1 MQGLFDRLAAPSRKD
16 AQTLDQLPGFLLNAG
31 SKTGINVTWSTAL
44 QVSAMLA
51 CCRVVGEGLAAARCR
66 LLRPRAKGGFDQARD
81 HSLYRLLFLEPSKG
95 LTAFSM
101 WETIAFHVMLVGNAF
116 VYINRVSEDRIFEL
130 LLLDPGK
137 VRVTRLADR
146 SFRYEVASDGGT
158 YQPVPSSAIWH
169 IRGPSWNGWMGMEP
183 VKLAR
188 ESLGLSL
195 ALEASHAEMHRDG
208 VKASGAYSVE
218 GELTA
223 PQHKQLVDWLKRY
236 AAAGDLAG
244 APLILDRN
252 AKWLSQQMSGV
263 DSEHLST
270 RRFQIEEVCRSARVM
285 PIMVGLADK
294 VATYS
299 SSEQMFLAHGMFTMT
314 PWAGRIEQS
323 AEVGLLTEAEQA
335 EGYVTRF
342 NLNASM
348 RGDYKSRQEGLQIQR
363 RNGIINADEW
373 REMEDWNPREDG
385 GGAQYIVESN
395 MAVQDGRDLV
405 PVATPPKPAKE

>member
-1 MQGLFDRLAAPSRKD
+1 MRGLFGTLAAPSRKE
-16 AQTLDQLPGFLLNAG
+16 AQTLDQLPGFLLNAA
-31 SKTGINVTWSTAL
+31 SKTGVSVTWSTAL
-44 QVSAMLA
+44 QVTAMLA

-66 LLRPRAKGGFDQARD
+66 LMRPRAKGGYDQARD
-81 HSLYRLLFLEPSKG
+81 HSLHRLLFLEPSKG
-95 LTAFSM
+95 LTAFSL

-116 VYINRVSEDRIFEL
+116 VFVNRLSDGSIYEL

-137 VRVTRLADR
+137 VRVIRLADR
-146 SFRYEVASDGGT
+146 SFHYEVCSDGGT
-158 YQPVPSSAIWH
+158 YQSLPDGAVWH

-208 VKASGAYSVE
+208 LKESGAYAFE
-218 GELTA
+218 GEMTA
-223 PQHKQLVDWLKRY
+223 KQHGELVTWLKRY
-236 AAAGDLAG
+236 AGAGDLVG
-244 APLILDRN
+244 APLILDRG
-252 AKWLSQQMSGV
+252 AKWLSKQMSGV
-263 DSEHLST
+263 DAEHLAT
-270 RRFQIEEVCRSARVM
+270 RRFQIEEVCRQARVM
-285 PIMVGLADK
+285 PIMVGMADK

-314 PWAGRIEQS
+314 PWAGRMEQ
-323 AEVGLLTEAEQA
+323 AIEVGLLTEAEQR
-335 EGYVTRF
+335 EGLVARF

-363 RNGIINADEW
+363 RNGVINADEW
-373 REMEDWNPREDG
+373 RELEDWNPREDA
-385 GGAQYIVESN
+385 GGAQYIVEGN

-405 PVATPPKPAKE
+405 PVATSPKSKE

>member
-1 MQGLFDRLAAPSRKD
+1 MQGLFGRLAAPSRKE
-16 AQTLDQLPGFLLNAG
+16 AQTLDQLPGFLLDAG
-31 SKTGINVTWSTAL
+31 SKTGIAINWSTAL
-44 QVSAMLA
+44 QVTAMYA

-66 LLRPRAKGGFDQARD
+66 LLRPRPKGGYDQARD

-95 LTAFSM
+95 LTAFSL

-116 VYINRVSEDRIFEL
+116 VFVNRVGEDRIHEL

-137 VRVTRLADR
+137 VKVTQRPDR
-146 SFRYEVASDGGT
+146 TYSYAVAGNGGD
-158 YQPVPSSAIWH
+158 YRPVPDGSIWH

-183 VKLAR
+183 VRLAR
-188 ESLGLSL
+188 EALGLSL
-195 ALEASHAEMHRDG
+195 ALEASHAEIHRDG
-208 VKASGAYSVE
+208 VKPSGAYSVE
-218 GELTA
+218 GELTG
-223 PQHKQLVDWLKRY
+223 PQYEQLSKWLKRF

-244 APLILDRN
+244 SPLILDKG
-252 AKWLSQQMSGV
+252 AKWLSQQMTGV
-263 DSEHLST
+263 DLQHLET
-270 RRFQIEEVCRSARVM
+270 RRYQVEETCRAARVL

-323 AEVGLLTEAEQA
+323 IEVGLLTDADQR
-335 EGYVTRF
+335 EGLVARF

-363 RNGIINADEW
+363 RNGVINADEW
-373 REMEDWNPREDG
+373 RELEDWNPRDDA
-385 GGAQYIVESN
+385 GGAQYIVEGN
-395 MAVQDGRDLV
+395 MAVQDGRDLT
-405 PVATPPKPAKE
+405 PVANPKPAKE